1 VSNIRVTPKFQHVG
15 IDIIEA
21 CSVYELCGGLLNKP
35 GKSLEQHAVEE
46 VGTPISLLMLYMW
59 QS

>member
-1 VSNIRVTPKFQHVG
+1 VSNIRVTPKLQHVG
-15 IDIIEA
+15 VDIIEA

-46 VGTPISLLMLYMW
+46 VGTLLCPLMLYMR
-59 QS
+59 QT